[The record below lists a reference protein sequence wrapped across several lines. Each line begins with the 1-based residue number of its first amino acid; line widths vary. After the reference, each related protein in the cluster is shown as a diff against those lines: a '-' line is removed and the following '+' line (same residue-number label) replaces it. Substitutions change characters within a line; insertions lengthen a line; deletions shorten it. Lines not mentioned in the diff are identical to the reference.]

1 MSRNR
6 KDPDWTV
13 CCGWTRDGNV
23 RISNSG
29 HGGNCCSNWA
39 QLLKEKVKKINRGLT
54 AAAAA
59 VAAFDFWFCK
69 LHPAQ
74 RVRARDG
81 EDRVTASGRHF
92 SDGYVQMRNADER
105 RRALNQC
112 HHVDFCVCVGT
123 EKKRPGE
130 REKRRASAAQ
140 QIIVARLMM
149 NDNDDDD
156 DDRYTVHAFLLD
168 ETTDVPIV
176 ITVNIIPG

>member
-6 KDPDWTV
+6 KTRTGL
-13 CCGWTRDGNV
+13 CAGWTRNGNV

-29 HGGNCCSNWA
+29 HGETAAAIGHNCW
-39 QLLKEKVKKINRGLT
+39 KEKVKKINRGLT
-54 AAAAA
+54 AA
-59 VAAFDFWFCK
+59 AAFDFWFCK

-92 SDGYVQMRNADER
+92 SDGFVQMRNADER

-112 HHVDFCVCVGT
+112 HHVDFCVCGHR
-123 EKKRPGE
+123 KRKGRGE
-130 REKRRASAAQ
+130 REKRRTSAAQ

-156 DDRYTVHAFLLD
+156 DRYTVQHAFLLD

>member
-39 QLLKEKVKKINRGLT
+39 QLLKEKVKKINQGLT
-54 AAAAA
+54 ASAAA
-59 VAAFDFWFCK
+59 AAFDFWFCK

-92 SDGYVQMRNADER
+92 SDGFVQMRNADER

-123 EKKRPGE
+123 EKKGRGRE
-130 REKRRASAAQ
+130 RKEEHQRHSKS
-140 QIIVARLMM
+140 
-149 NDNDDDD
+149 
-156 DDRYTVHAFLLD
+156 LLR
-168 ETTDVPIV
+168 
-176 ITVNIIPG
+176 G